1 MSKRKPRITKITA
14 ENIDMF
20 GIFLAVI
27 GIAVDAL
34 IFFAIIYG
42 WEVARK

>member
-14 ENIDMF
+14 ENVDMLGILLAIL
-20 GIFLAVI
+20 GIF
-27 GIAVDAL
+27 VDLL

-42 WEVARK
+42 WTVK